1 VNNDYL
7 SKFYELG
14 YTHSELEALLKKLS
28 DGEVFT
34 KEEHAR
40 LSLALGMIDGLS
52 TFNGSYE
59 SLTDKPDIIDVV
71 KQSNEFVSFPAL
83 NSKVRILGADLE
95 KSLRQVINE
104 MMFDMEQSKADIE
117 HSHDNRY
124 SLLNHDHAGVYSL
137 SNHNHTDVY
146 SLLNHDHAGIY
157 TTKEEVNMAIRD
169 VIQNEDLDI
178 NAKGGDCAYVGSDM
192 PDDNDKIWFCDD
204 SKDVEDEFTYS
215 NPLINELFSC
225 IRSLQDQVAQLQKD
239 VEYLKI
245 NGGGGSPIEPDDP
258 SNPEEPD
265 KPEVITF
272 YLALEDGGLFEL
284 EEGGHIILE
293 QEQIVE
299 VVKEPTLMLEDG
311 FRFLLED
318 GGYVLLEE
326 SISTVQENLLLLETG
341 ALLLLENGANIKL
354 EK

>member
-1 VNNDYL
+1 MNNDYL

-71 KQSNEFVSFPAL
+71 RQSNEFVSFPAL
-83 NSKVRILGADLE
+83 NSKVRILGVDLE

-104 MMFDMEQSKADIE
+104 MMFDIEQSKADIE

-124 SLLNHDHAGVYSL
+124 SLLNHDHS
-137 SNHNHTDVY
+137 
-146 SLLNHDHAGIY
+146 GIY

-258 SNPEEPD
+258 SNPEEPGE
-265 KPEVITF
+265 PEVITF

>member
-1 VNNDYL
+1 MNNDYL

-71 KQSNEFVSFPAL
+71 KQSNEFVSFSAL
-83 NSKVRILGADLE
+83 NSKVRILGVDLE

-104 MMFDMEQSKADIE
+104 MMFDIEQSKADIE
-117 HSHDNRY
+117 HRHDNRY
-124 SLLNHDHAGVYSL
+124 SLLNHDHAGL
-137 SNHNHTDVY
+137 
-146 SLLNHDHAGIY
+146 Y

-192 PDDNDKIWFCDD
+192 PDDNNKIWFCDD

-265 KPEVITF
+265 EPEVITF

-293 QEQIVE
+293 QEQIIE

-341 ALLLLENGANIKL
+341 AHLLLEDGAYIKL
-354 EK
+354 EN